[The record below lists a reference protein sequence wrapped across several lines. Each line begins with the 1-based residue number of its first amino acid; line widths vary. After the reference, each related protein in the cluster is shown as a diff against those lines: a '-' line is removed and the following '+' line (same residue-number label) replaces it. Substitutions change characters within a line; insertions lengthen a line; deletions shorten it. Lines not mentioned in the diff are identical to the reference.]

1 VRQRPE
7 AALTPRPLRL
17 LLVGRVRPGA
27 EPALREVQA
36 RFPLDAAAEAGIDA
50 VEAFIGSGQYAV
62 QLEIGRTDV
71 QRVLTTFFNDPRVRA
86 FRDKLEPVTEGLP
99 GPDYQFGTAEQQASG
114 QTIYNA
120 GNLHFA
126 ASMYRWRMGQEPQ
139 AGDEPQ
145 GRAGKTSAWHVP
157 SAEVNGVHGGVLI
170 RSPLAQG
177 SVCSTGDVLS
187 NACTMT

>member
-1 VRQRPE
+1 MPNEPFGSHQVRQRPE

-62 QLEIGRTDV
+62 QLEIGRNDV
-71 QRVLTTFFNDPRVRA
+71 QRVLATFLNDPRVRA

-99 GPDYQFGTAEQQASG
+99 GPDYQFGVAEHQASG
-114 QTIYNA
+114 QTIYNT
-120 GNLHFA
+120 GDLHFA
-126 ASMYRWRMGQEPQ
+126 AGMYRWRRGEAPE
-139 AGDEPQ
+139 AGDEPL
-145 GRAGKTSAWHVP
+145 GRASRTS
-157 SAEVNGVHGGVLI
+157 S
-170 RSPLAQG
+170 
-177 SVCSTGDVLS
+177 
-187 NACTMT
+187 